1 MNKGEEINNR
11 LHIESHLLLTD
22 ALARSDETPP
32 QCCPQDTRLRKL
44 FNCSTE
50 GEWSGL
56 MRVCRHPVMCT
67 DTRSAPLQL
76 SPSSLYKITLAEAP
90 LKKEKERIMFFFG
103 CFPPPPKER
112 KSVSTVDI
120 LAKDSRRTTQT

>member
-11 LHIESHLLLTD
+11 LHIESHLLLED
-22 ALARSDETPP
+22 ALWRGAMKHNTVLSARYKT
-32 QCCPQDTRLRKL
+32 QKL
-44 FNCSTE
+44 FDCSTE

-56 MRVCRHPVMCT
+56 TRVCRHPVMCT

-90 LKKEKERIMFFFG
+90 SKKRKKESCFFLHVF
-103 CFPPPPKER
+103 
-112 KSVSTVDI
+112 
-120 LAKDSRRTTQT
+120 LLL